1 MVEELKFW
9 RRTFKFQKC
18 GSFCISCL
26 VERWRCGRVRHNII
40 HLLISHEPNTKYMP
54 GATLREQWDS
64 APEPVVWC
72 AIQLRKQAVYSAVGK
87 VLVQGKMGFSW
98 SVSLGGM
105 REDRP
110 EEVMTLGQLKLGN
123 GMIRF
128 AGLTENIFF
137 LLWKQFMFTVASWKK
152 YKHKKKL

>member
-1 MVEELKFW
+1 M
-9 RRTFKFQKC
+9 
-18 GSFCISCL
+18 
-26 VERWRCGRVRHNII
+26 
-40 HLLISHEPNTKYMP
+40 
-54 GATLREQWDS
+54 
-64 APEPVVWC
+64 VWC
-72 AIQLRKQAVYSAVGK
+72 AIQLSKQAVYSAVGK

-137 LLWKQFMFTVASWKK
+137 CFESNLCLPLRLEKN
-152 YKHKKKL
+152 KHKKKL